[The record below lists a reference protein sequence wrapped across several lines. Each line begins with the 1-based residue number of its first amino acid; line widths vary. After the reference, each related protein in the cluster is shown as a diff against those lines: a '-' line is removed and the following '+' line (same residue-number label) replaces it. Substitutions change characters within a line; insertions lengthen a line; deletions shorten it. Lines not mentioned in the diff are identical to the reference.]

1 MEKYDEKNYR
11 GAIMDI
17 DGFLKRTKMKQRELA
32 EAVGLTSG
40 MLTAIKQGRSETTHS
55 VCAKMLLAGMTVEE
69 LFGKDV
75 WDAVRRQFLSA
86 PSTMELTDSECREIA
101 EKVVAVV
108 TGR

>member
-11 GAIMDI
+11 AAIMYI

-40 MLTAIKQGRSETTHS
+40 MITAIKQGRSETTHS

-69 LFGKDV
+69 LFAKDGV
-75 WDAVRRQFLSA
+75 ALQADAAYWRCQDGV
-86 PSTMELTDSECREIA
+86 TTDN
-101 EKVVAVV
+101 
-108 TGR
+108 

>member
-1 MEKYDEKNYR
+1 MEKYDEKNY
-11 GAIMDI
+11 GSAIMDI

-40 MLTAIKQGRSETTHS
+40 MITAIKQGRSETTHS
-55 VCAKMLLAGMTVEE
+55 VCRKMLLAGMTVEE

-75 WDAVRRQFLSA
+75 WDVVRRQFRVDSSRLELS
-86 PSTMELTDSECREIA
+86 DSECRDIA
-101 EKVVAVV
+101 EKVVAAV